1 MSASSQSES
10 NVFRP
15 LQLYIGLR
23 YTKAKRRNHFV
34 SFISLT
40 SMLGIAVGVTALI
53 TVLSVMN
60 GFEHEL
66 RERILGMVAHATV
79 TSFSGPIEDWREI
92 ARDLRAQ
99 PHVEGAAPYVSGEV
113 MLAHGSAVTGA
124 LVRGILPA
132 EEPAVSEVLDKIVA
146 GDVSRLEPGAFG
158 IILGGGLAR
167 MLGVQVGDS
176 VTVVTPEARISV
188 AGILPRVRR
197 FQVVGIFEVDMSQYN
212 RSLALMHLDDAR
224 LLFRTGNGVS
234 GIRLRFDNVLAAPRL
249 AREVTASLPGF
260 YRVTDWTV
268 YNRNFFRAVSME
280 KTVMF
285 VILMLIVGVAAFN
298 IVSTLVMVVTDKQAD
313 IAILRTL
320 GATPRTIMGVF
331 IVQGA
336 LIGTIGTALGVL
348 GGVGLALNV
357 ETIVPAIEH
366 LFHVQF
372 LPADVYL
379 ISNLPSDL
387 QPSDVMHITIASL
400 ILSLLATLY
409 PAERAARTVPAEALR
424 YE

>member
-1 MSASSQSES
+1 
-10 NVFRP
+10 
-15 LQLYIGLR
+15 
-23 YTKAKRRNHFV
+23 
-34 SFISLT
+34 
-40 SMLGIAVGVTALI
+40 MLGIAVGVTALI

-79 TSFSGPIEDWREI
+79 TSFAGPVEDWQALARHLRE
-92 ARDLRAQ
+92 Q

-113 MLAHGSAVTGA
+113 MLTHGSAVTGA

-132 EEPAVSEVLDKIVA
+132 MEPSVSQVLDKVVR
-146 GDVSRLEPGAFG
+146 GHVSELKPGAFG
-158 IILGGGLAR
+158 IILGGGLASA
-167 MLGVQVGDS
+167 LGVDVGDD
-176 VTVVTPEARISV
+176 VTVITPEARISV

-197 FQVVGIFEVDMSQYN
+197 FHVVGVFEVDMSQYD

-224 LLFRTGNGVS
+224 LLFRTGDGVT
-234 GIRLRFDNVLAAPRL
+234 GIRLRFDDMLAAPRL
-249 AREVTASLPGF
+249 AQAVIAHLHGF
-260 YRVTDWTV
+260 YQVSDWTMH
-268 YNRNFFRAVSME
+268 NRNFFRAVSTE

-285 VILMLIVGVAAFN
+285 IILMLIVGVAAFN

-320 GATPRTIMGVF
+320 GATPRTIMGIF

-336 LIGTIGTALGVL
+336 LIGVIGTVLGVL

-357 ETIVPAIEH
+357 ETIVPAIER
-366 LFHVQF
+366 LFHIHF

-379 ISNLPSDL
+379 ISELPSQL
-387 QPSDVMHITIASL
+387 QPIDVVHITIAAL

-409 PAERAARTVPAEALR
+409 PAWRAARTIPAEALR